1 MLISPLNSF
10 PWVINGLVQ
19 AYVSFKRLQE
29 FLNLKNLNWLTYY
42 SFNELNIDQDNLA
55 LDIKNA
61 QFKWK
66 EDEPSGVNE
75 EAQQMLNEN
84 VSILGDIN
92 LRIRKGNLIGIIG
105 KVGCGKTSLLHAIMA
120 EVFN

>member
-42 SFNELNIDQDNLA
+42 SYNELNIDQDNLA
-55 LDIKNA
+55 LDIKKA

-66 EDEPSGVNE
+66 EDEPCGLNE
-75 EAQQMLNEN
+75 EAQQIAGLKQDRLEK
-84 VSILGDIN
+84 IFYLE
-92 LRIRKGNLIGIIG
+92 L
-105 KVGCGKTSLLHAIMA
+105 
-120 EVFN
+120 

>member
-42 SFNELNIDQDNLA
+42 LYNELNIDQDNLA

-66 EDEPSGVNE
+66 EDEPSGLNE

-84 VSILGDIN
+84 VSILDNIN